1 MPDFNEKLLQFIWQH
16 RLLKPGPLFTAAGN
30 EVVVLKPGDLNTD
43 AGPDFF
49 NGQILLN
56 GLRMAGNIELHLKTS
71 DWLKHGHQQDKN
83 YDTIIL
89 HVVYEHDTTL
99 QQNLNNNVEVLELK
113 THIPEKT
120 ISVYNQLISSGSKL
134 PCATQLKNVN
144 ELKLIAW
151 MERMTVER
159 LEEKV
164 SRIVELAGSF
174 DGNYTQT
181 FYTLLLR
188 NFGFKVNALPFEMLA
203 RQLPVQLL
211 LKHSDNL
218 LQLEALL
225 LGMAGFLEEQVVD
238 KQLQQLQNEFEF
250 LRHKYQLIPLQK
262 EIFKFSR
269 LRPANF
275 PDLRLGQFALL
286 LHKKRE
292 LLTNP
297 QSFISVAEIKNI
309 FKLQPQGY
317 WKNHYTIGGK
327 TLEKDLALGETSA
340 ENIVINTLAPFLF
353 FYSKKFAK
361 PRLSDLAIELLA
373 NTAFEKNAKTRLFDA
388 RKDSLRSAAD
398 SQAVINLYDHYC
410 VKKKCLNC
418 GIGTS
423 VLAKS

>member
-1 MPDFNEKLLQFIWQH
+1 MPEFNEKLLQFIWQH
-16 RLLKPGPLFTAAGN
+16 RLLKPGPLFTSAGN

-49 NGQILLN
+49 TGQILLN

-71 DWLKHGHQQDKN
+71 DWLRHGHQQDKN
-83 YDTIIL
+83 YDNIIL

-99 QQNLNNNVEVLELK
+99 QQNLSNNVEVLELK
-113 THIPEKT
+113 AHIPEKT
-120 ISVYNQLISSGSKL
+120 IKVYNQLISSGSKL
-134 PCATQLKNVN
+134 PCSTQLKNVD

-164 SRIVELAGSF
+164 SRIAELTHSF

-225 LGMAGFLEEQVVD
+225 LGMAGFFEEQVSD
-238 KQLQQLQNEFEF
+238 PHIQKLQNEFIF
-250 LRHKYQLIPLQK
+250 LRQKYQLIPLQK
-262 EIFKFSR
+262 DIFKFSR

-286 LHKKRE
+286 VHKKPG
-292 LLTNP
+292 LFTNP
-297 QSFISVAEIKNI
+297 QGFSNVADIKNT
-309 FKLQPQGY
+309 FKMQAQGY
-317 WKNHYTIGGK
+317 WKNHYSIGGK
-327 TLEKDLALGETSA
+327 AIDKDLALGETSA
-340 ENIVINTLAPFLF
+340 QNIVINTLAPILF
-353 FYSKKFAK
+353 YYSKKFAK
-361 PRLSDLAIELLA
+361 PRLSELSIELLA
-373 NTAFEKNAKTRLFDA
+373 NTPFEKNAKTRLFET
-388 RKDSLRSAAD
+388 RKDILKTAAD
-398 SQAVINLYDHYC
+398 SQAIINLYDNYC
-410 VKKKCLNC
+410 VKKHCLKC
-418 GIGTS
+418 GIGSAIFSKT
-423 VLAKS
+423 